1 MLLRRAPRPLLP
13 PRGIRP
19 VRPRGRCVWA
29 AHAVLVLAALGA
41 APPAAAVEIALP
53 ACIPWRADPA
63 EILGGDLVD
72 HRRLS
77 VTDFRA
83 AIPERVVP
91 VVPIEGGVVAAHVAV
106 TVLCEADVR
115 MQTQSD
121 GTSEA
126 RFAKLDFRAL
136 LDRTHSWWNLEL
148 DGDELWRLRH
158 EQGHFD
164 LTEVMAR
171 DLRQQARALRAA
183 LRGEGPTPEAAAAD
197 LAAQWTA
204 TVAPRIDAH
213 RWLQNRYDLETLH
226 GIDTEAQGR
235 WWREIDRDLRRTRG
249 Q

>member
-1 MLLRRAPRPLLP
+1 MLLLRARFAPGSPLSTRRGSTLVRGMAAAFALLLL
-13 PRGIRP
+13 
-19 VRPRGRCVWA
+19 A
-29 AHAVLVLAALGA
+29 LLAAA
-41 APPAAAVEIALP
+41 SPALAVEIALP

-63 EILGGDLVD
+63 ESLGGDFVD

-83 AIPERVVP
+83 AIPERVAP

-106 TVLCEADVR
+106 TVLCKADVR

-121 GTSEA
+121 GASEA
-126 RFAKLDFRAL
+126 RFARLGFRAL
-136 LDRTHSWWNLEL
+136 LDRTRSWWNLDL

-164 LTEVMAR
+164 LAEVMAR
-171 DLRQQARALRAA
+171 DLRRQARDLRAS
-183 LRGEGPTPEAAAAD
+183 LRGKGPTPEAAAAD
-197 LAAQWTA
+197 LASQWTA